1 MLTNRS
7 IEGTYKYHDMEFNDA
22 TYSWDGK
29 TVLIVEDNETSNIY
43 FEAALRKTNATLI
56 WAKNGQDAVAIV
68 KNNDKIDLILMDIN
82 MPKMDGIEA
91 TRIIKKL
98 YPHIIIVVQTAFILS
113 GEERMCQD
121 AGCDEFI
128 TKPIRLKYLLD
139 TINRYLAAPKVM

>member
-1 MLTNRS
+1 
-7 IEGTYKYHDMEFNDA
+7 MEFSDT
-22 TYSWDGK
+22 TYFWEGK

-43 FEAALRKTNATLI
+43 FEAALRKTNASLI
-56 WAKNGQDAVAIV
+56 WAKNGLDAVEIV
-68 KNNDKIDLILMDIN
+68 KKNEKIDLILMDIN

-91 TRIIKKL
+91 TRIIKSL

-113 GEERMCQD
+113 GEERMCQE

-139 TINRYLAAPKVM
+139 TLNRYLASSKEM

>member
-1 MLTNRS
+1 
-7 IEGTYKYHDMEFNDA
+7 MEFTDA

-43 FEAALRKTNATLI
+43 FEAALRKTKAQLI
-56 WAKNGQDAVAIV
+56 WAKNGLDAVELA
-68 KNNDKIDLILMDIN
+68 KGNPNIDLILMDIN

-91 TRIIKKL
+91 TRIIKSI
-98 YPHIIIVVQTAFILS
+98 YPKMIIVVQTAFILS
-113 GEERMCQD
+113 GEERLCQE

-139 TINRYLAAPKVM
+139 TINRYLADPKDK